1 MRSLA
6 AAGASF
12 SDSHGVTHP
21 SQPNYLALFSG
32 STHGVTSDTC
42 PVNLGGRPNLGR
54 QLVDA
59 GLSFTGYSEGMPT
72 AGFTGCGSGGY
83 ARKHN
88 PWVDFSNLPG
98 SSNQPFSAFPTD
110 FGQLPTVSFVVPDLC
125 NDMHDCPV
133 ATGDTWLRTHLGAY
147 ARWART
153 HDSLLIVTFDEDDF
167 TASNQIPTFFS
178 GPMFKPGTYSEPV
191 THYRL
196 LRTLEAM
203 YGLPPLG
210 SAATTAPIGD
220 IWKWPVWHGAVRSTA
235 ADRVSGGVGPARRC
249 GPPASRAGWEP
260 PCRARARARTDGAS
274 RAAAGRAGT
283 GSWLVRSWLDS
294 IGRCSSFEAL
304 ARR

>member
-1 MRSLA
+1 MPRIRRRLPPAVAVSLLIVAVVAAGAGCASMGQPPSPQAAVVPRPAHVVVAVFENHSAADVLGAGSSAPSMRSLA

-42 PVNLGGRPNLGR
+42 PTNLGGRANLGR

-59 GLSFTGYSEGMPT
+59 GLSFTGYSEGLRT
-72 AGFTGCGSGGY
+72 AGFTGCGSGAY

-110 FGQLPTVSFVVPDLC
+110 FGRLPTVSFVVPDLC

-178 GPMFKPGTYSEPV
+178 GPMVKPGTYSEPV

-220 IWKWPVWHGAVRSTA
+220 IWK
-235 ADRVSGGVGPARRC
+235 
-249 GPPASRAGWEP
+249 
-260 PCRARARARTDGAS
+260 
-274 RAAAGRAGT
+274 
-283 GSWLVRSWLDS
+283 
-294 IGRCSSFEAL
+294 
-304 ARR
+304 